1 MKWVSALWLAFGCG
15 AVGWAFMPELC
26 EWDLSGINARPTNYS
41 TTKPFGA
48 TRSVFCFQAAYLLQ
62 A

>member
-1 MKWVSALWLAFGCG
+1 
-15 AVGWAFMPELC
+15 MPELG
-26 EWDLSGINARPTNYS
+26 ERDLSGINARPTNYS